1 MLGDKDANPTIAVKN
16 LDAAIGFY
24 EGKLGLT
31 RIHADQRGVA
41 LYKGGSS
48 TIMVYES
55 QFAGTNRATAV
66 TWLAGGDVD
75 EIVKA
80 LKAKGVAFEKYE
92 FPGTKHEGEVHVQG
106 THRIAWFKDP
116 DGNIHALSSQ

>member
-16 LDAAIGFY
+16 LEAAIGFY

-31 RIHADQRGVA
+31 RIHAEQRGVA

-80 LKAKGVAFEKYE
+80 LKAKGRSTKATSTCRE
-92 FPGTKHEGEVHVQG
+92 PIGSRGSRIRTGTS
-106 THRIAWFKDP
+106 TR
-116 DGNIHALSSQ
+116 